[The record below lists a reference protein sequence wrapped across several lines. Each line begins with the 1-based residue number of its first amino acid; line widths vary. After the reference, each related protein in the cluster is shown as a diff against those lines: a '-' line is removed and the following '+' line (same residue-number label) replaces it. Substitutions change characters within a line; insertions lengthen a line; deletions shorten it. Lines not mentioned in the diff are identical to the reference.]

1 MTARPR
7 SAVPPMRARSSRLA
21 TDRAR
26 MRVTGPQ
33 RDDAPRAPSP
43 RSGPGALLRRP
54 LKVWRLVGF
63 LLLGAVIALG
73 QQPWGLWL
81 LSLLALALALHGS
94 AAAPSARATALRA
107 GLVGTGFFALAM
119 SWITEPFLVQPE
131 IHGWMAPFALIL
143 MALGGG
149 AFWAIPGWLAGRLT
163 PPGPRR
169 VGALAALLL
178 IFEWLRGWIFTG
190 LPWAM
195 LGHGWI
201 DTPPAQAAAL
211 VGAIGLSALM
221 LMLAALPAMIWRSGA
236 GRGRTA
242 AALLLP
248 LGLLG
253 LVWLAGTAR
262 LATPIQPR
270 GITLRLV
277 QPDADQALKWDP
289 DWAQIFWDRLLS
301 ESAAP
306 PTGPAPDAVIWPETA
321 VSFLLNNADEALA
334 VASQAAGAPV
344 LMGIQRAEDR
354 RYFNAL
360 IEVAPGGEVVQTYD
374 KFHLVP
380 FGEYIPLGDRLAR
393 LGIGAFAAQ
402 QGFGYTP
409 GPGPQVLHPQG
420 LPRMQPLI
428 CYEAIFP
435 QHIRATEGAEW
446 LLQVT
451 NDAWFGTLSGPYQ
464 HLAQA
469 RLRAIES
476 GLPLMRAAN
485 TGVTAAI
492 DPLGRVTDWLP
503 LGAVG
508 HIDAALPAPLPRTL
522 WLRLGPW
529 PVLLAGLL
537 VLLGCVLWPGRA
549 RART

>member
-1 MTARPR
+1 
-7 SAVPPMRARSSRLA
+7 
-21 TDRAR
+21 
-26 MRVTGPQ
+26 MRVTRPQ

-43 RSGPGALLRRP
+43 RSGPGGLLRRP
-54 LKVWRLVGF
+54 LKAWRLVGF

-94 AAAPSARATALRA
+94 AAALSARATGLRA

-201 DTPPAQAAAL
+201 DTPPAQAAAW

-221 LMLAALPAMIWRSGA
+221 LTLAALPAMIWRSDA

-306 PTGPAPDAVIWPETA
+306 PAGPAPDAVIWPETA

-451 NDAWFGTLSGPYQ
+451 NDAWFGTFSGPYQ

-508 HIDAALPAPLPRTL
+508 HIDAALPLPLPRTL